1 MKKIVATITVLA
13 VAVLPIATASSA
25 SAITM
30 KRTAVVSIGGY
41 CC

>member
-1 MKKIVATITVLA
+1 MKKIIAAVTLVA

-25 SAITM
+25 SAIGA
-30 KRTAVVSIGGY
+30 KRMAVTSIGDY